1 MVFNFNS
8 KDTNKTKRN
17 KIDKINK
24 NANFN
29 VKTKFKSYNKKLSH
43 YSEFKD
49 AVKNFNKT
57 RLKLKRM

>member
-8 KDTNKTKRN
+8 NNNKNKKNRTNKNVNISFKN
-17 KIDKINK
+17 K
-24 NANFN
+24 FR
-29 VKTKFKSYNKKLSH
+29 SYNKKLSH